1 MWLLVQ
7 IVAENGIVVID
18 ELTKMGVHNK
28 RLVGCA
34 EVSFSC
40 QFESDHLEL
49 VSGGCSC
56 RVNVEVDILN
66 VDDNEFTQSISRTDC
81 CHLLLMLVVSR
92 PVKFKC
98 THRVDIYH
106 VHGCGDLVNQEKWA
120 NAAKTFRCLWFHYD
134 QVISAHRCQLKNIRV
149 LEMIGVVL
157 FIV

>member
-1 MWLLVQ
+1 MLKLPNSSLLSFTYSWEAFPDDDDVWHNVSVHRIVLVFIEIRMWLLVQ

-66 VDDNEFTQSISRTDC
+66 VDDNEFTQSIS
-81 CHLLLMLVVSR
+81 
-92 PVKFKC
+92 
-98 THRVDIYH
+98 
-106 VHGCGDLVNQEKWA
+106 
-120 NAAKTFRCLWFHYD
+120 
-134 QVISAHRCQLKNIRV
+134 
-149 LEMIGVVL
+149 
-157 FIV
+157 